1 MCVSSRLLADA
12 APLFVCYCSLRF
24 SAADSSVSVGWG
36 WGGSKF
42 LGYGN
47 NNVSFNRMKRVMT
60 KLRDGGGIY
69 VNGWTNPLHRNTV
82 LLFSALAP
90 FHA

>member
-1 MCVSSRLLADA
+1 
-12 APLFVCYCSLRF
+12 
-24 SAADSSVSVGWG
+24 
-36 WGGSKF
+36 
-42 LGYGN
+42 
-47 NNVSFNRMKRVMT
+47 MKRVMT